1 MAPRTPPRSA
11 PLPGE
16 ERTPPSARQ
25 SQSGSGRS
33 SRSRSRPSLTAVFEG
48 MLKEEEREREAQARE
63 AEARKEHWR
72 ESRSML
78 HTSTSSSPLKS
89 PAVRVPES
97 STPLSSPP
105 VERRGE
111 RLSKDAAQSSTAP
124 PAGEPASPGA
134 PARARTPGP
143 PRMST
148 SPPGSPPPHVRS
160 QHGYPTESSVYP
172 KRPQVRQDARETEAS
187 WAVPIPLAEETGSAT
202 VEWLAERGK
211 EAAEPGRAG
220 PEPRPNETEVKKA
233 RAPANRAVRDEEL
246 WRMLSLLKK
255 VLKEQPT
262 LDASRWS
269 ETSLDSLANLVAG
282 TNAPQGAR
290 EASLTRATMVDARPL
305 ADALTQEL
313 SMDKLNADDTQYA
326 ERLSHIREQLGQ
338 LVSSRV
344 WRGARAP
351 RQAQAAPAAASKAEP
366 SAKRRPLRTALPL
379 GAVVLVLAVLLFGA
393 LALARRRAEFLMTF
407 TYHDPLNP
415 VLYPLPRYVAAF
427 LPPGVHYNVPFTT
440 LSDVA
445 ALAFVEPST

>member
-25 SQSGSGRS
+25 SQSSSGKS

-89 PAVRVPES
+89 PAMRVPES

-111 RLSKDAAQSSTAP
+111 RPSKDAAPSSTAL
-124 PAGEPASPGA
+124 PAGEPASQGA
-134 PARARTPGP
+134 PARARTSGP
-143 PRMST
+143 RRMST

-172 KRPQVRQDARETEAS
+172 KRPQDARETEAS

-202 VEWLAERGK
+202 VEWLVERGK
-211 EAAEPGRAG
+211 QAAESGRAG
-220 PEPRPNETEVKKA
+220 SEPRPNETEVKKA
-233 RAPANRAVRDEEL
+233 RASASRAVRDEEL
-246 WRMLSLLKK
+246 WHMLSLLKK
-255 VLKEQPT
+255 VLKEQPA

-282 TNAPQGAR
+282 TNAPEGAR
-290 EASLTRATMVDARPL
+290 EASLTRTTMADARPL

-338 LVSSRV
+338 LVSSGV

-351 RQAQAAPAAASKAEP
+351 RQAQAAPVAASEAKP
-366 SAKRRPLRTALPL
+366 SAKRRPLRAALPL
-379 GAVVLVLAVLLFGA
+379 GAVVLVLAVLLFAA

-445 ALAFVEPST
+445 ALAFVELST

>member
-1 MAPRTPPRSA
+1 
-11 PLPGE
+11 
-16 ERTPPSARQ
+16 
-25 SQSGSGRS
+25 
-33 SRSRSRPSLTAVFEG
+33 

-105 VERRGE
+105 VERRDE
-111 RLSKDAAQSSTAP
+111 RLTKDAAQSSTAQ
-124 PAGEPASPGA
+124 PAGEPASSGA
-134 PARARTPGP
+134 PARARTSGP
-143 PRMST
+143 PRVST

-160 QHGYPTESSVYP
+160 QHGYPTKSSVYP
-172 KRPQVRQDARETEAS
+172 KHPQVRQDARETEAS

-202 VEWLAERGK
+202 IDWLAERGK
-211 EAAEPGRAG
+211 HAAESAPQSARAG
-220 PEPRPNETEVKKA
+220 SEPRPDKTEVKKA
-233 RAPANRAVRDEEL
+233 RAATNRAVRDEEL

-290 EASLTRATMVDARPL
+290 EASLTRTTMADAHPLAVARPL

-326 ERLSHIREQLGQ
+326 ERLSHIREQLGE

-351 RQAQAAPAAASKAEP
+351 RQAQTAPVAASEAKP
-366 SAKRRPLRTALPL
+366 SAKRRPLPMGLPL